1 MCTFN
6 YTYTADDTPRITGFS
21 PAVVSAIGANTTS
34 NLQDVIDRYAQ
45 IGTISIETSYV
56 NETVGTSLSAWYGG
70 VSTTATVI
78 SNDNIKTQILQ
89 LPSAFIL
96 EYTEAVPIQISYG
109 SGEQLEA
116 YMPVSPLP
124 VLQSILCDQ
133 ATCRG
138 VSGKKLAMT
147 VTLENVPSGFLGD
160 KHSCTSVAVSLTAC
174 LC

>member
-1 MCTFN
+1 MLQDTLCTFN

-21 PAVVSAIGANTTS
+21 PAVVSAIGAHTTS
-34 NLQDVIDRYAQ
+34 TLQNVINRYNQ

-56 NETVGTSLSAWYGG
+56 NEAVGTSLSAWYGD

-78 SNDNIKTQILQ
+78 SNDNIKSQILQ
-89 LPSAFIL
+89 LPSAFISAAYP
-96 EYTEAVPIQISYG
+96 EGVSIRISYG
-109 SGEQLEA
+109 SEEQLEVV
-116 YMPVSPLP
+116 MPVSPLP

-133 ATCRG
+133 AVCTG

-160 KHSCTSVAVSLTAC
+160 KHSLSLC
-174 LC
+174 R